1 MLFETLAVIGLISPI
16 SATSAW
22 VLRNDVQKLW
32 QTIIL
37 YIGPIIDAWFVWLLL
52 DWLEMGSSL
61 LGAVLFLQE
70 LSQVCYYNPF
80 FHQEGWQYSGCLGN
94 RFDEGHAR
102 PH

>member
-22 VLRNDVQKLW
+22 VLRNDVQKFW

-52 DWLEMGSSL
+52 DWLEMGFFSTWGCTISAGIISSML
-61 LGAVLFLQE
+61 LQ
-70 LSQVCYYNPF
+70 PI